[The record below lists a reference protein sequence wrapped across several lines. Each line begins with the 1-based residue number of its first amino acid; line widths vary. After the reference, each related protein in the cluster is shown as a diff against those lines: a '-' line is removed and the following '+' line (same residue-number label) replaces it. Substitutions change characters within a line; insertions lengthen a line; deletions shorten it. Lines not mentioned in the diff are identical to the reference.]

1 MYKWD
6 LEIEAHNPEAVKVLD
21 EFGLQPTTAAFLLGS
36 IVPGLIAIEFNPHA
50 SDNMLAATIADI
62 IERIQD
68 AKPAVIDLADEAAWL
83 VQRDERM
90 QKDRLKDARK
100 SENGSTRR
108 PTAATVVA

>member
-6 LEIEAHNPEAVKVLD
+6 LEIEAHNPEAAKVLE

-50 SDNMLAATIADI
+50 TDNVLAATIADI
-62 IERIQD
+62 IERIQN
-68 AKPAVIDLADEAAWL
+68 AKPSVVDLAGEAAWL

-90 QKDRLKDARK
+90 QKDRLKDDARN
-100 SENGSTRR
+100 SENGSMRR
-108 PTAATVVA
+108 QTVVA